1 MNVKFT
7 EITVLLLKYFGNYV
21 NLNLIGRKDCVK
33 RVFCGMLYDM
43 HITCNR
49 NLNSHIE
56 RIIHMKDIRGLL
68 GKKLLF
74 FDGGMGTMLQ
84 KNGMGAGEIPEL
96 LNINNPELIERIHT
110 EYLEAGADIIT
121 ANTFGANPLKL
132 ESDISLDMIIAAAMG
147 IAKKAVNKF
156 QSEGKPRFAAFDMGP
171 CGRLLEPLGNLS
183 FDDCYEAFAKIAKTA
198 EKCGADLIII
208 ETMSDTLEAKAAVL
222 AVKENTSLPV
232 FCTMTFDESYKTL
245 TGGDISVMSAI
256 MEGLGVDCMG
266 INCGLGPEQ
275 IAEMMENLAEIS
287 SIPIMAQPNAGLP
300 QIENG
305 KTVYNVNPEE
315 FGKQCE
321 KMAKLGASVLG
332 GCCGTT
338 PEHIQALVK
347 RCLAYTPI
355 VEEKNITVVSSY
367 SKTVVLGKGPVIVG
381 ERINPTGK
389 KKFKEALRNGDI
401 DYILGEAFAQ
411 RDSGAHILDVNVGL
425 PEIDECVM
433 MEKAVKAISAAV
445 NLPLQID
452 SSDPATIER
461 ALRVYNGKPMINS
474 VNGKK
479 ESIETIMPIVQ
490 KYGGVLVGLCLD
502 ENGIPPTADERVEIA
517 KRIKNSAAEYGIK
530 PKNLVMDALTLT
542 ISAQQKESAQT
553 IKALKRIKEDLGLC
567 TTLGVSNISFG
578 LPRREIVNGT
588 FFALALQS
596 GLDACIINPC
606 ADAMINTYRAFMA
619 LECYDEDCHEY
630 VSAYAGTKSQTTV
643 TRENAPEEK
652 EESINPLFDII
663 IKGLKEQS
671 YNETVRQLQD
681 TDPMDIINNVLIE
694 ALNVV
699 GREFEKGTMFLPQ
712 LMMSAET
719 VKNSFDAIKAHI
731 EKSGEKQES
740 KGKIAVATVKGDI
753 HDIGKNIV
761 KVLLENYGYD
771 VYDLGKDVPPE
782 EIVNAMRDNDIHICG
797 LSALMTT
804 TVVSMEETIKAIRA
818 AGLEAK
824 VWVGGAVL
832 TQEYADMIGA
842 DKYCKDALSSVN
854 YANEFFGN

>member
-1 MNVKFT
+1 MA
-7 EITVLLLKYFGNYV
+7 
-21 NLNLIGRKDCVK
+21 
-33 RVFCGMLYDM
+33 
-43 HITCNR
+43 
-49 NLNSHIE
+49 
-56 RIIHMKDIRGLL
+56 DIRQHL
-68 GKKLLF
+68 GKKILF
-74 FDGGMGTMLQ
+74 FDGGIGTMLQ

-96 LNINNPELIERIHT
+96 LNITNPALIEKIHT

-121 ANTFGANPLKL
+121 TNTFGANPLKL
-132 ESDISLDMIIAAAMG
+132 ETDISLDMIIASAVG
-147 IAKKAVNKF
+147 IAKKNACKF
-156 QSEGKPRFAAFDMGP
+156 QSDDKPRFVAFDMGP
-171 CGRLLEPLGNLS
+171 CGRLLEPLGSLS
-183 FDDCYEAFAKIAKTA
+183 FDDCYAAFSKIAKTA
-198 EKCGADLIII
+198 EKCGADLVII

-245 TGGDISVMSAI
+245 TGGDVKVMSAI
-256 MEGLGVDCMG
+256 MEGLGVDCVG

-275 IAEMMENLAEIS
+275 ITEMMVSLAEIS

-300 QIENG
+300 HIENG
-305 KTVYNVNPEE
+305 QTVYNVSPAQ
-315 FGKQCE
+315 FGEQCE
-321 KMAKLGASVLG
+321 KMARLGVSVLG

-338 PEHIQALVK
+338 PEHIRALTEKCGVYK
-347 RCLAYTPI
+347 PI
-355 VEEKNITVVSSY
+355 VEEKNITVIASY
-367 SKTVVLGKGPVIVG
+367 SKTVVLGRGPVIVG

-389 KKFKEALRNGDI
+389 KKFKEALRNDDI
-401 DYILGEAFAQ
+401 NYILSEAFAQ
-411 RDSGAHILDVNVGL
+411 RDAGAHILDVNVGL
-425 PEIDECVM
+425 PEIDECSA
-433 MEKAVKAISAAV
+433 MEKAVKSISAAV

-461 ALRVYNGKPMINS
+461 ALRIYNGKPMVNS
-474 VNGKK
+474 VNGKE
-479 ESIETIMPIVQ
+479 ESICAIMPIVR

-502 ENGIPPTADERVEIA
+502 ENGIPPKAEQRFEIA
-517 KRIKNSAAEYGIK
+517 KRIRDSAASYGIK

-542 ISAQQKESAQT
+542 ISAQQRESAET
-553 IKALKRIKEDLGLC
+553 IKALKMIKDELGIC

-588 FFALALQS
+588 FFALALNN

-619 LECYDEDCHEY
+619 LSCYDKDCQEY
-630 VSAYAGTKSQTTV
+630 VNAYAGTKSQTTV
-643 TRENAPEEK
+643 TRENHEEEK
-652 EESINPLFDII
+652 TGNVNPLFDII
-663 IKGLKEQS
+663 IKGLKDQS
-671 YNETVRQLQD
+671 YDETVKQLE
-681 TDPMDIINNVLIE
+681 TLAPMDIINNILVE
-694 ALNVV
+694 ALNIV
-699 GREFEKGTMFLPQ
+699 GREFEKGVMFLPQ

-719 VKNSFDAIKAHI
+719 VSNSFEAIKEHMQ
-731 EKSGEKQES
+731 KSGTKQES

-782 EIVNAMRDNDIHICG
+782 TIVKALRENDIHLCG

-804 TVVSMEETIKAIRA
+804 TVVSMEETIKTIRA
-818 AGLEAK
+818 EGLDTK

-842 DKYCKDALSSVN
+842 DKYCPDALSSVN
-854 YANEFFGN
+854 YAHEFFGK

>member
-1 MNVKFT
+1 MSNIK
-7 EITVLLLKYFGNYV
+7 N
-21 NLNLIGRKDCVK
+21 
-33 RVFCGMLYDM
+33 
-43 HITCNR
+43 
-49 NLNSHIE
+49 
-56 RIIHMKDIRGLL
+56 LL

-84 KNGMGAGEIPEL
+84 KNGMGAGEIPEM
-96 LNINNPELIERIHT
+96 LNITNAELIEKIHT

-121 ANTFGANPLKL
+121 TNTFGANPLKF
-132 ESDISLDMIIAAAMG
+132 EGDTGLDMVIAAAIG
-147 IAKKAVNKF
+147 NARKAVNKF
-156 QSEGKPRFAAFDMGP
+156 QSEDKPRFVAFDIGP
-171 CGRLLEPLGNLS
+171 CGKLLEPLGDLS
-183 FDDCYEAFAKIAKTA
+183 FDACYDAFASIAKTA
-198 EKCGADLIII
+198 EKCGADLVII

-222 AVKENTSLPV
+222 AVKENTSLPIFV
-232 FCTMTFDESYKTL
+232 TMTFDDSYKTL
-245 TGGDISVMSAI
+245 TGGDVRVMSAI
-256 MEGLGVDCMG
+256 MEGLGVDCVG

-275 IAEMMENLAEIS
+275 IGEMMADLAEIS

-305 KTVYNVNPEE
+305 KTVYKVTPEE
-315 FGKQCE
+315 FAEQSE
-321 KMAKLGASVLG
+321 KMAKIGASVLG

-338 PEHIQALVK
+338 PDHI
-347 RCLAYTPI
+347 RCLADRCKDYTPV
-355 VEEKNITVVSSY
+355 VEEKNITVVASY
-367 SKTVVLGKGPVIVG
+367 SKTVTLGDSPKIVG

-401 DYILGEAFAQ
+401 NYILNEAFKQ
-411 RDSGAHILDVNVGL
+411 RDAGAHILDVNVGL
-425 PEIDECVM
+425 PEIDECAM

-452 SSDPATIER
+452 SSDPETIER
-461 ALRVYNGKPMINS
+461 ALRIYNGKPMVNS
-474 VNGKK
+474 VNGKE
-479 ESIETIMPIVQ
+479 ESIEAIMPIVK

-502 ENGIPPTADERVEIA
+502 EDGIPATADERVEIA
-517 KRIKNSAAEYGIK
+517 KKIRDRAAEYGIK

-542 ISAQQKESAQT
+542 ISAQQKESAET
-553 IKALKRIKEDLGLC
+553 IKALKRIKDELGIC

-588 FFALALQS
+588 FFALALHS

-606 ADAMINTYRAFMA
+606 ADAMINAYRAFMA
-619 LECYDEDCHEY
+619 LACYDEDCQGY
-630 VSAYAGTKSQTTV
+630 VAAYAGTKSETTV
-643 TRENAPEEK
+643 TRENQAETKTENV
-652 EESINPLFDII
+652 NPLFDII
-663 IKGLKEQS
+663 LKGLKEQAFD
-671 YNETVRQLQD
+671 ETVRQLE
-681 TDPMDIINNVLIE
+681 TVDPMDLVNNVLVE

-719 VKNSFDAIKAHI
+719 VAASFEAIKARI
-731 EKSGEKQES
+731 AASGETQES
-740 KGKIAVATVKGDI
+740 RGKIAVATVKGDI

-771 VYDLGKDVPPE
+771 VYDLGKDVAPE
-782 EIVNAMRDNDIHICG
+782 TVVEEMKKNDIHLCG

-818 AGLEAK
+818 AGLDAK

-832 TQEYADMIGA
+832 TQEYADIIGA
-842 DKYCKDALSSVN
+842 DKYCPDALSSVH
-854 YANEFFGN
+854 YANEFFGH

>member
-1 MNVKFT
+1 MT
-7 EITVLLLKYFGNYV
+7 
-21 NLNLIGRKDCVK
+21 
-33 RVFCGMLYDM
+33 
-43 HITCNR
+43 
-49 NLNSHIE
+49 
-56 RIIHMKDIRGLL
+56 DIRELL

-84 KNGMGAGEIPEL
+84 KHGMGAGEIPEL
-96 LNINNPELIERIHT
+96 LNITNAELIEKIHC
-110 EYLEAGADIIT
+110 EYLDAGADIIT
-121 ANTFGANPLKL
+121 TNTFGANPLKL
-132 ESDISLDMIIAAAMG
+132 ETDTPLDMVIAAAIG
-147 IAKKAVNKF
+147 NARKAVNKY
-156 QSEGKPRFAAFDMGP
+156 QSPEKPRFVAFDMGP
-171 CGRLLEPLGNLS
+171 CGQLLEPLGSLS
-183 FDDCYEAFAKIAKTA
+183 FDECYDAFAIAAKTA
-198 EKCGADLIII
+198 EKCGADLAII

-232 FCTMTFDESYKTL
+232 FITMTFDESRKTL
-245 TGGDISVMSAI
+245 TGGDVRVMSAI
-256 MEGLGVDCMG
+256 MEGLSVDCVG

-275 IAEMMENLAEIS
+275 IGEMIEELASVS

-305 KTVYNVNPEE
+305 KTVYKVGPEE
-315 FGKQCE
+315 FALQSE
-321 KMAKLGASVLG
+321 KMAKIGASVLG

-338 PEHIQALVK
+338 PDHI
-347 RCLAYTPI
+347 RCLAEKCKNYTPV
-355 VEEKNITVVSSY
+355 VEEKNITVVASY
-367 SKTVVLGKGPVIVG
+367 SKTVTLGDSPKIVG

-389 KKFKEALRNGDI
+389 KKFKEALREGDI
-401 DYILGEAFAQ
+401 NYILNEAFKQ
-411 RDSGAHILDVNVGL
+411 RDAGAHILDVNVGL
-425 PEIDECVM
+425 PEIDECEM

-461 ALRVYNGKPMINS
+461 ALRIYNGKPMVNS
-474 VNGKK
+474 VNGKE
-479 ESIETIMPIVQ
+479 ESIEAIMPIVQ

-502 ENGIPPTADERVEIA
+502 EGGIPATADERVEIA
-517 KRIKNSAAEYGIK
+517 KKIRDRAAEYGIK

-542 ISAQQKESAQT
+542 ISAQQKESAET
-553 IKALKRIKEDLGLC
+553 IKALKRIKDELGIC

-588 FFALALQS
+588 FFALALHS

-619 LECYDEDCHEY
+619 LSCHDTDCADY
-630 VSAYAGTKSQTTV
+630 VAAYAGTKSETTV
-643 TRENAPEEK
+643 TRENQTETKTENV
-652 EESINPLFDII
+652 NPLFDII
-663 IKGLKEQS
+663 IKGLKDS
-671 YNETVRQLQD
+671 AYDETVRQLEN
-681 TDPMDIINNVLIE
+681 TDPMELVNNVLVE

-719 VKNSFDAIKAHI
+719 VAASFEAIKARI
-731 EKSGEKQES
+731 AASGGAQES
-740 KGKIAVATVKGDI
+740 RGKIAVATVKGDI

-782 EIVNAMRDNDIHICG
+782 TVVKEMKKHDIHLCG

-818 AGLEAK
+818 AGLDAK

-842 DKYCKDALSSVN
+842 DKYCKDALSSVH
-854 YANEFFGN
+854 YANEFFGY

>member
-1 MNVKFT
+1 MA
-7 EITVLLLKYFGNYV
+7 
-21 NLNLIGRKDCVK
+21 
-33 RVFCGMLYDM
+33 
-43 HITCNR
+43 
-49 NLNSHIE
+49 
-56 RIIHMKDIRGLL
+56 DIRELL

-96 LNINNPELIERIHT
+96 LNITRPDLIEQIHT
-110 EYLEAGADIIT
+110 EYLDAGADIIT
-121 ANTFGANPLKL
+121 TNTFGANPLKS
-132 ESDISLDMIIAAAMG
+132 EEIGESLDMIIAAAIG
-147 IAKKAVNKF
+147 IARKAVNKF
-156 QSEGKPRFAAFDMGP
+156 QSEDKPRFVAFDMGP
-171 CGRLLEPLGNLS
+171 CGKLLEPLGDLS
-183 FDDCYEAFAKIAKTA
+183 FDDCCDAFAQIAKTA
-198 EKCGADLIII
+198 EKCGADLVII

-222 AVKENTSLPV
+222 AVKENTSLPI
-232 FCTMTFDESYKTL
+232 FCTMTFDESFKTL
-245 TGGDISVMSAI
+245 TGGDVSVMSAI
-256 MEGLGVDCMG
+256 MEGLSVDCVG

-275 IAEMMENLAEIS
+275 IAEMMAQLAEIS

-305 KTVYNVNPEE
+305 KTVYNVSPKE
-315 FGKQCE
+315 FGEQCE
-321 KMAKLGASVLG
+321 KIAKLGASVLG

-338 PEHIQALVK
+338 PDHIRALAEK
-347 RCLAYTPI
+347 CGSYTPV
-355 VEEKNITVVSSY
+355 VEEKNITVVASY

-389 KKFKEALRNGDI
+389 KKFKEALRAGDI
-401 DYILGEAFAQ
+401 DYILNEAFAQ
-411 RDSGAHILDVNVGL
+411 RDAGAHILDVNVGL
-425 PEIDECVM
+425 PEIDECAT

-452 SSDPATIER
+452 SSDPVTTER
-461 ALRVYNGKPMINS
+461 ALRIYNGKPMVNS
-474 VNGKK
+474 VNGKE
-479 ESIETIMPIVQ
+479 ESIEAMMPIVR

-502 ENGIPPTADERVEIA
+502 EEGIPPKAEQRFEIA
-517 KRIKNSAAEYGIK
+517 KKIRDRAAQYGIK
-530 PKNLVMDALTLT
+530 KKNLVMDALTLT
-542 ISAQQKESAQT
+542 ISAQQKESAET
-553 IKALKRIKEDLGLC
+553 IKALKRIKDELGIC

-588 FFALALQS
+588 FFALALHS

-619 LECYDEDCHEY
+619 LSCYDTDCQAY

-643 TRENAPEEK
+643 TRENQTETA
-652 EESINPLFDII
+652 EESVNPLLDII
-663 IKGLKEQS
+663 IKGLKDQS
-671 YNETVRQLQD
+671 YDETVRQLET
-681 TDPMDIINNVLIE
+681 TDPMDIINNVLVE
-694 ALNVV
+694 ALNRV

-719 VKNSFDAIKAHI
+719 VSNSFEAIKAHI
-731 EKSGEKQES
+731 QKSGAVQES

-782 EIVNAMRDNDIHICG
+782 VIVDALRDNDIHLCG

-818 AGLEAK
+818 AGLDAK

-854 YANEFFGN
+854 YAKEFFGA